1 MGPLLVIAAGGTGG
15 HMFPAQALAED
26 MLARGWRVVL
36 STDARGARYAGG
48 FPDAVERRV
57 VSSAT
62 FARGGGLAKALVPFR
77 ILRGVFAARADFKRD
92 KPAVVVGFGGYHS
105 IPALGAAVLMKL
117 PTIIHE
123 QNGVLGRVNT
133 LLAPRVSVVAAGTWP
148 VAVPDGV
155 EPVHVGN
162 PVRASIAERAGAGY
176 IPPGDY
182 PLRIV
187 VIGGSQGARILS
199 DVVPAAIGQLPT
211 ALRDQIKVEQQA
223 RAEDIARVTQAYA
236 DIDVRA
242 EVAPFFDD
250 IPKRFTEAQLVIS
263 RSGASTVADISAIG
277 RPSILVPFAAAT
289 GDHQTANA
297 RGLVDANAAIM
308 MPESRFTP
316 AALAEQIAT
325 VLGSPEGAQKM
336 AIAARGQGRMDAAQA
351 LGALVQELAHT
362 GAR

>member
-1 MGPLLVIAAGGTGG
+1 M
-15 HMFPAQALAED
+15 
-26 MLARGWRVVL
+26 
-36 STDARGARYAGG
+36 
-48 FPDAVERRV
+48 
-57 VSSAT
+57 
-62 FARGGGLAKALVPFR
+62 
-77 ILRGVFAARADFKRD
+77 
-92 KPAVVVGFGGYHS
+92 
-105 IPALGAAVLMKL
+105 
-117 PTIIHE
+117 
-123 QNGVLGRVNT
+123 
-133 LLAPRVSVVAAGTWP
+133 
-148 VAVPDGV
+148 
-155 EPVHVGN
+155 
-162 PVRASIAERAGAGY
+162 
-176 IPPGDY
+176 
-182 PLRIV
+182 
-187 VIGGSQGARILS
+187 IGGSQGARILS

-297 RGLVDANAAIM
+297 RGLVDANSAIM

-325 VLGSPEGAQKM
+325 VLGIP
-336 AIAARGQGRMDAAQA
+336 
-351 LGALVQELAHT
+351 
-362 GAR
+362 